1 MSWNGNEHNVLLR
14 NEGVS
19 ADGIPA
25 FADVGMASATDDI
38 SDARGM
44 AFADFDNDGDLDI
57 IVNNNPGDCGKES
70 VAPVLLKNNVGQSRN
85 WLVLHLEG
93 SESNRDALGAEVRV
107 YSAEFRALR
116 HVHAGAGYASQGDPR
131 LYFGLG
137 TKDVI
142 ERISVKWPTGRIQE
156 FSNVNANQ
164 ILFLKEAMD
173 LTSAP
178 YEVSNGVNVSELN
191 PTESPVR

>member
-1 MSWNGNEHNVLLR
+1 MSWNGNENNVLLR
-14 NEGVS
+14 NEGLS
-19 ADGIPA
+19 ADGIPN
-25 FADVGMASATDDI
+25 FANIGMAAGADDI

-70 VAPVLLKNNVGQSRN
+70 VPPVLLRNNVGQSRN

-93 SESNRDALGAEVRV
+93 AESNRDALGAEVRI
-107 YSAEFRALR
+107 YSGDFRALR

-137 TKDVI
+137 SKDVTD
-142 ERISVKWPTGRIQE
+142 RISVKWPSGKVQE
-156 FSNVNANQ
+156 FTNVKANR
-164 ILFLKEAMD
+164 ILFLKEASE
-173 LTSAP
+173 LTPATYGNP
-178 YEVSNGVNVSELN
+178 NDVNVSELN
-191 PTESPVR
+191 PADFPVR